1 MTPDAIYFQAKSGEE
16 SKWKSLKVNF
26 LASTRSDIEIGVA
39 SVTNPL
45 VGRDNSFDLAYS
57 IKSDVASS
65 GLKVKS
71 FLQGVS
77 LESRNKQSIG
87 IKQNEYSVVGKTVYF
102 TFASIQQSSIIH
114 SLTISIIVFNVYT
127 PGILYAD
134 GTIDQNYVVSKT

>member
-87 IKQNEYSVVGKTVYF
+87 IKQNDYSVVGKTVYF

>member
-77 LESRNKQSIG
+77 L
-87 IKQNEYSVVGKTVYF
+87 
-102 TFASIQQSSIIH
+102 
-114 SLTISIIVFNVYT
+114 
-127 PGILYAD
+127 
-134 GTIDQNYVVSKT
+134 

>member
-1 MTPDAIYFQAKSGEE
+1 MTPDAIYFQAKSGED

-87 IKQNEYSVVGKTVYF
+87 IKQNDYSVVGKTVYF